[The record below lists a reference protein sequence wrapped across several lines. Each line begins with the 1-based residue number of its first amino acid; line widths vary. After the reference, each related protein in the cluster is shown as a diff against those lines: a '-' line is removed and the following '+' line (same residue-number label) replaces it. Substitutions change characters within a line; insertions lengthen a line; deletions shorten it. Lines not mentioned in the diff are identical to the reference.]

1 MKVQVMSSAVAV
13 RSFPAREGKPATH
26 FREQTAAVLRDGD
39 FPLPFIIGLDEDQA
53 PYGEGF
59 YIIDPKSLQNNK
71 FGGLEF
77 GRRIRLIP
85 DATAKAVQPA
95 ARVA

>member
-26 FREQTAAVLRDGD
+26 FREQTAAVLREGD
-39 FPLPFIIGLDEDQA
+39 FPLPFTIGLDEDQA

-59 YIIDPKSLQNNK
+59 YVIDPKSLQNNK

-77 GRRIRLIP
+77 GRRIRLVP
-85 DATAKAVQPA
+85 DLTAKASAPA
-95 ARVA
+95 TRVA